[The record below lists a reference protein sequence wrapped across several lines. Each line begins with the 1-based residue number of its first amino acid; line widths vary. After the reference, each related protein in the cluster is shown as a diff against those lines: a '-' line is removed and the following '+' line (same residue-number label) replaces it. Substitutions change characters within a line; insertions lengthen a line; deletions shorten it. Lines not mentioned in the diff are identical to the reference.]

1 MSSVVTLSA
10 RTSALLSRMSRLGR
24 SRLGFRIGYRTASF
38 LCALTLAWCLGA
50 VWRRSPSAL
59 APSLRD
65 DAAIGATLTVAML
78 LFAGVALRIAR
89 NKEAV
94 RVSDRRG
101 VVRGAL
107 TALSREAEV
116 ATGFV
121 ASLIA
126 GTVVASWPAACELLA
141 GWFAPALGLS
151 STGCATAT
159 MLIVAAIGTVTT
171 ELARRGISRSMERA

>member
-10 RTSALLSRMSRLGR
+10 RTSALLGRMTRLGR

-38 LCALTLAWCLGA
+38 LSALTLAWCLGA

-59 APSLRD
+59 APSIGD
-65 DAAIGATLTVAML
+65 DAAVGATLSVAML

-89 NKEAV
+89 SREAV
-94 RVSDRRG
+94 RISDRRG
-101 VVRGAL
+101 MVRGAL

-141 GWFAPALGLS
+141 GWFAPVLGLS
-151 STGCATAT
+151 SAGCATAT

-171 ELARRGISRSMERA
+171 ELARRGISRSLERA

>member
-1 MSSVVTLSA
+1 MSSVITLSA
-10 RTSALLSRMSRLGR
+10 RTSALLGRMTRLGR

-38 LCALTLAWCLGA
+38 LCALTLAWCLSA
-50 VWRRSPSAL
+50 VWHRSPSPL
-59 APSLRD
+59 APSIGD
-65 DAAIGATLTVAML
+65 DAALGATLSVAML

-89 NKEAV
+89 SRVAV
-94 RVSDRRG
+94 RLNDRRG
-101 VVRGAL
+101 MVHGAL
-107 TALSREAEV
+107 SALSREAEV

-151 STGCATAT
+151 SAACATAT
-159 MLIVAAIGTVTT
+159 MLIVAAMGTVTT
-171 ELARRGISRSMERA
+171 ELARREISRSLERA